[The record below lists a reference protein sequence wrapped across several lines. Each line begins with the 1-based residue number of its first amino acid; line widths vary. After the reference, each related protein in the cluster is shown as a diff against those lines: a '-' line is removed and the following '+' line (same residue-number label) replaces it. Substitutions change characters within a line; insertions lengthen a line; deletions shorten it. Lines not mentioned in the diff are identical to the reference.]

1 MKMYFRH
8 ILMVTVSA
16 LILLTSCQKDQAEA
30 IPREELSRI
39 YAEMLLTDQWILET
53 PNVRLIADTSLV
65 YAPILEKYGYDA
77 ADYRK
82 SVYHYM
88 DDPERFAKILRE
100 TATILDARL
109 ADLEV
114 RKEELKRL
122 EAIRKEVEKFRPDV
136 KWDEVY
142 MKNDDIKFD
151 SSWKSSLIHEE
162 KKESKGSKGS
172 RKDRIKESKL
182 SDKDILIPPPAASK
196 GRTLS
201 RRDLKTIN
209 DELK

>member
-16 LILLTSCQKDQAEA
+16 LILLTSCQKDQAEV

-142 MKNDDIKFD
+142 DALDEVGYDGVYNFELALGYFGSEMENFVHFLGGYLR
-151 SSWKSSLIHEE
+151 KSVE
-162 KKESKGSKGS
+162 G
-172 RKDRIKESKL
+172 KL
-182 SDKDILIPPPAASK
+182 
-196 GRTLS
+196 
-201 RRDLKTIN
+201 
-209 DELK
+209 